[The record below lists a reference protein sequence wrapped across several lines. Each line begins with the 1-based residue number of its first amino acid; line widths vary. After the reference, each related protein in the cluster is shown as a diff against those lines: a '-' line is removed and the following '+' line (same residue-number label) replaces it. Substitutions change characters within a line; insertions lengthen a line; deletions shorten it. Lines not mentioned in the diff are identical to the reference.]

1 MLSKSLSN
9 NGGLSLRL
17 GSLSVP
23 LQLSVK
29 VLLPN
34 CPSPVGGIHIS
45 WRRTCHFECAFPE
58 AIHYWWTSQAADG
71 CETELLQVVTVTV
84 LHFAS
89 LRSHLVRMTQVAPAP
104 ASAGRCWN
112 KSQIHVV
119 QACQWVYHSH
129 LPFAGLPGI
138 VEWLTSI
145 VSLKDWISGKIT
157 NILRYYFI
165 MK

>member
-1 MLSKSLSN
+1 MAVYLLDLAHFRCRSN
-9 NGGLSLRL
+9 CQWRSYCLTVRL
-17 GSLSVP
+17 QSAGYTS
-23 LQLSVK
+23 
-29 VLLPN
+29 
-34 CPSPVGGIHIS
+34 VGGGPVTS
-45 WRRTCHFECAFPE
+45 SVHFQKQSIIDGPHRQQMGVKLNCYRSLP
-58 AIHYWWTSQAADG
+58 SQL
-71 CETELLQVVTVTV
+71 TW
-84 LHFAS
+84 FAS
-89 LRSHLVRMTQVAPAP
+89 RRSHLVRMTQVAPAP

-119 QACQWVYHSH
+119 QAYQWVYHSH